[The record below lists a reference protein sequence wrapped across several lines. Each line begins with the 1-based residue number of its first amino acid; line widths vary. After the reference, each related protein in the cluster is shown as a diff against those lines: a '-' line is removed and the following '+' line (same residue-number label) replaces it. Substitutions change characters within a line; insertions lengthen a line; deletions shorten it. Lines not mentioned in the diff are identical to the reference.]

1 MTAALSDLCERWSAE
16 LFTRSGTALS
26 VRPAVPDDKSLVED
40 FFRHVGPDDLRFRFL
55 AAIRMVDDSRIAA
68 LCAIDVPRF
77 ITFLAFHDGQLAAV
91 ATLAGDPAT
100 RKAEVALS
108 TRPEW
113 KHQGVSWTLLEHLI
127 RFARAQDYEEI
138 VSIEKADNEGAL
150 GVERDMGFTLSLV
163 DDDCG
168 EVTAR
173 KAILFD

>member
-1 MTAALSDLCERWSAE
+1 MTLDLSDLSARWSAD

-26 VRPAVPDDKSLVED
+26 IRPATPVDKALVED

-55 AAIRMVDDSRIAA
+55 AAIRTVDNRRIEA

-77 ITFLAFHDGQLAAV
+77 ITFLAFHDGELVAV

-108 TRPEW
+108 TRAEW
-113 KHQGVSWTLLEHLI
+113 KQQGVSWTVLEHLI

-138 VSIEKADNEGAL
+138 LSIEKADNKGAL
-150 GVERDMGFTLSLV
+150 EVERDMGFTLSLI
-163 DDDCG
+163 DEDCG
-168 EVTAR
+168 EVAAR
-173 KAILFD
+173 KVILLD